1 MSIEAESNRARG
13 EVLENRLLVNQRVDQ
28 PLQPGSSQLLSCSVF
43 QKLLTPRGFTLLE
56 LLLALALL
64 GILAGA
70 LYGTYFS
77 LIKGRE
83 AASEGMEERRELRSS
98 LDLLRREIAAALYRQ
113 GDKRH
118 HFSIEDRDIFGKPA
132 SILAFTAIAPP
143 QPGGLAVSDQQ
154 ELRYEI
160 VERDKKMILGRS
172 ARDLYHSG
180 EAPRYPQMENL
191 EGFLV
196 ECRSGDKW
204 VRSWDSA
211 INMGLPR
218 EVRITVTVQ
227 EGDKSVPYSVV
238 ASPRIT
244 P

>member
-1 MSIEAESNRARG
+1 MPPSSN
-13 EVLENRLLVNQRVDQ
+13 N
-28 PLQPGSSQLLSCSVF
+28 
-43 QKLLTPRGFTLLE
+43 RGFTLLE
-56 LLLALALL
+56 LLIALALL

-83 AASEGMEERRELRSS
+83 AASEGMEERRELRST
-98 LDLLRREIAAALYRQ
+98 LDLMRREISAALYKQ
-113 GDKRH
+113 GNSKH
-118 HFSIEDRDIFGKPA
+118 HFSIEDRDIYGKPA
-132 SILAFTAIAPP
+132 SILAFTAVAPP

-154 ELRYEI
+154 DLRYEI
-160 VERDKKMILGRS
+160 VERDKKMLLGRS
-172 ARDLYHSG
+172 ARDLYQST
-180 EAPRYPQMENL
+180 EAARYPQMEDI

-211 INMGLPR
+211 INLGLPR
-218 EVRITVTVQ
+218 EVRITITVK

-238 ASPRIT
+238 ATPRIAL
-244 P
+244 